1 MVGRFRRAGRKE
13 EEGGRVG
20 RTASMSKN
28 KLMVAQ
34 SVVLIAL
41 FFLGGVGGKKL
52 EEGGDNTGEDTSEDG
67 LEADSVEDGAVLAVA
82 GGVSTSGA
90 VSVGGVAASGG
101 GVATGG
107 GVGAGGSVGA
117 GGGGGVGTWG
127 SGIGG
132 CGISGVGTSWG
143 VSGGWAG
150 GGWVSGTS
158 GLSRGSGVVGTVY
171 CGRIVKFEKIRRKSL
186 NKKNLRVLGNNAES
200 ESEDDSGER
209 GELHYVGF
217 KVKNRK

>member
-1 MVGRFRRAGRKE
+1 
-13 EEGGRVG
+13 
-20 RTASMSKN
+20 
-28 KLMVAQ
+28 MVAQ
-34 SVVLIAL
+34 SVVLIA
-41 FFLGGVGGKKL
+41 FFLGGVGGKNL

-132 CGISGVGTSWG
+132 RGISGVGTSWG

-158 GLSRGSGVVGTVY
+158 GLSRGSGVVG
-171 CGRIVKFEKIRRKSL
+171 S
-186 NKKNLRVLGNNAES
+186 VLGNNAES